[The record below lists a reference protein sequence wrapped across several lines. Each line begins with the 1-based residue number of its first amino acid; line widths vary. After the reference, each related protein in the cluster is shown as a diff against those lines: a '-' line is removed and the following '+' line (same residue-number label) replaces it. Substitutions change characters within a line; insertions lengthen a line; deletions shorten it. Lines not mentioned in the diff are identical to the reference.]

1 MRHWQHENKLGAML
15 KSPSPD
21 LETKPDNKPK
31 PKRRRRIRDARKL
44 FARLRAALAS
54 GAASLPDIAL
64 LVAQEL
70 PADAVAIYVARA
82 GEFLELAATYGLNI
96 SAVGRTRLRIGEGI
110 IGMVASSG
118 DALNLP
124 DAQNHPRFAY
134 RSEIGEEPFASMLAM
149 PVKRAG
155 RILGVIALQNRQ
167 PRLFAPVEVESVAT
181 VAMLLAEILSSA
193 GATDLPEEGLGDA
206 LPRRYAGHVL
216 SPGIARGPILPYGAA
231 PPIKQLLTDD
241 PDAELERLDKAVD
254 KANKSLDG
262 LISASLPGGSA
273 PRDVLE
279 AYRMVAQSAGW
290 LTRVREAI
298 NDGLT
303 AETAVDK
310 ISRDLRERM
319 RKIADPYLRERLA
332 DIEDMIGRLMVAL
345 GGAAAKPERADGML
359 LLVRRLGPADLLDWH
374 ARGIAG
380 IAIEEASPSG
390 HAAILA
396 RALGLPALQVD
407 RGAVEAA
414 HQGDEALLDAEG
426 ATLILRPE
434 PEVIQVY
441 DRALAARSVRAAE
454 LAKYR
459 DMPAVTLDGTA
470 ISLMLNVGLALELDQ
485 LERTG
490 ADGIGLY
497 RTEIAALAAGGLPDV
512 AAQAAEYARVLDRA
526 KGRRVQFR
534 TLDLGAD
541 KLLPGETNAGEENP
555 AMGWRSLRVGLD
567 RPAILRRQLR
577 ALLLGAQGRPLS
589 IMFPMVAT
597 VEEFRAAR
605 DLLDAEVARVRPA
618 PELLECGT
626 MIEVPSLLFQLP
638 GLLAEADFVS
648 VGTNDLM
655 QFLFAA
661 DRGTPELADRYD
673 TLSAPVLE
681 LLERLAAACN
691 EAGVPLSVCG
701 EAAGRPLDALAFTAI
716 GVTTLS
722 MSGNAILPVKAML
735 AAVDLNNFRPV
746 LRELRRAGAAGG
758 SIREPLT
765 SWAREHHLPV

>member
-1 MRHWQHENKLGAML
+1 ML
-15 KSPSPD
+15 KSATPD
-21 LETKPDNKPK
+21 KTP
-31 PKRRRRIRDARKL
+31 RRPRRKKLRDARRM
-44 FARLRAALAS
+44 FARLREALAS
-54 GAASLPDIAL
+54 GAASLPDIAS
-64 LVAQEL
+64 LVCQEL
-70 PADAVAIYVARA
+70 PADACAIYVARA
-82 GEFLELAATYGLNI
+82 GEFLELAATYGLNVN
-96 SAVGRTRLRIGEGI
+96 AVGRTRLRIGEGI
-110 IGMVASSG
+110 IGITASSG
-118 DALNLP
+118 DPLNLP

-134 RSEIGEEPFASMLAM
+134 KSEIGEENFTAMLAM

-167 PRLFAPVEVESVAT
+167 PQLFAPLEVESVAT
-181 VAMLLAEILSSA
+181 VAMLLAEILARA
-193 GATDLPEEGLGDA
+193 GATNLPEEGLGDS
-206 LPRRYAGHVL
+206 LPRRYAGHIL
-216 SPGIARGPILPYGAA
+216 APGIARGTVLTYGAP
-231 PPIKQLLTDD
+231 PPIVHLLTDD
-241 PDAELERLDKAVD
+241 PEAEQKRLNRAVD
-254 KANKSLDG
+254 QANRSLDG
-262 LISASLPGGSA
+262 LISASLPGGNA
-273 PRDVLE
+273 PRDVLD

-290 LTRVREAI
+290 LTRVKEAI
-298 NDGLT
+298 SDGLT

-310 ISRDLRERM
+310 VARDLRERM

-345 GGAAAKPERADGML
+345 GGAAPKPERADGFL

-374 ARGIAG
+374 ARGIIG
-380 IAIEEASPSG
+380 VGIEEASSSG

-414 HQGDEALLDAEG
+414 HEGDEALLDAEG
-426 ATLILRPE
+426 GTLILRPE

-441 DRALAARSVRAAE
+441 DRALAARSIRAAE

-459 DMPAVTLDGTA
+459 DLPAVTRDGTA
-470 ISLMLNVGLALELDQ
+470 ISLMLNVGLAMELDQ
-485 LERTG
+485 LDRTG

-497 RTEIAALAAGGLPDV
+497 RTEIAALASGGLPDV
-512 AAQAAEYARVLDRA
+512 AAQAAEYAKVLDRA

-541 KLLPGETNAGEENP
+541 KLLPGEPGPTEENP

-605 DLLDAEVARVRPA
+605 DLLEAEAARVRPP
-618 PELLECGT
+618 PESLEAGT

-681 LLERLAAACN
+681 MIERLATACT
-691 EAGVPLSVCG
+691 EAGVPLSICG
-701 EAAGRPLDALAFTAI
+701 EAAGRPLDALAFAAV

-722 MSGNAILPVKAML
+722 MSGNAILPVKALL
-735 AAVDLNNFRPV
+735 AAADLTTFRPI

-758 SIREPLT
+758 SIREPLAG
-765 SWAREHHLPV
+765 WAREHNLPV

>member
-1 MRHWQHENKLGAML
+1 VPKDVDTTLKTSRKRKLRL
-15 KSPSPD
+15 
-21 LETKPDNKPK
+21 
-31 PKRRRRIRDARKL
+31 RDARRL
-44 FARLRAALAS
+44 FGRLREALAS
-54 GAASLPDIAL
+54 GAASLPDIAQ

-70 PADAVAIYVARA
+70 PADACAIYVART
-82 GEFLELAATYGLNI
+82 GELLELAATYGLNV
-96 SAVGRTRLRIGEGI
+96 SAVGRTRLRVGEGI
-110 IGMVASSG
+110 IGIVASSG
-118 DALNLP
+118 DALNLA
-124 DAQNHPRFAY
+124 DAQNHPRFVY
-134 RSEIGEEPFASMLAM
+134 RAEVGEDGYASMLAM

-155 RILGVIALQNRQ
+155 RILGVIALMARQ
-167 PRLFAPVEVESVAT
+167 PKLFAPMEVESVGT
-181 VAMLLAEILSSA
+181 VAMLLAEILA
-193 GATDLPEEGLGDA
+193 GMGATDLPEEGLGDA

-216 SPGIARGPILPYGAA
+216 APGIVRGKILPFGAA
-231 PPIKQLLTDD
+231 PPIARLLTDD
-241 PDAELERLDKAVD
+241 PDAELARLDRAVEA
-254 KANKSLDG
+254 ANQSLDG
-262 LISASLPGGSA
+262 LIASALPGGSA

-279 AYRMVAQSAGW
+279 AYRMVAQSSGW
-290 LTRVREAI
+290 LTSVRAAI

-310 ISRDLRERM
+310 VARNLRERM
-319 RKIADPYLRERLA
+319 RRIADPYLRERLA
-332 DIEDMIGRLMVAL
+332 DIEDMVGRLMEAL
-345 GGAAAKPERADGML
+345 GGVAPKPERADGFL

-380 IAIEEASPSG
+380 LAVEDASPHG

-414 HQGDEALLDAEG
+414 HAGDEALLDSEG
-426 ATLILRPE
+426 GTLILRPE
-434 PEVIQVY
+434 PEVITVY
-441 DRALAARSVRAAE
+441 ERALAARSVRA
-454 LAKYR
+454 LALAAYR
-459 DMPAVTLDGTA
+459 DIPAVTRDGTA
-470 ISLMLNVGLALELDQ
+470 VGLMLNVGLALELDQ

-497 RTEIAALAAGGLPDV
+497 RTEIAALAAGGIPDV
-512 AAQAAEYARVLDRA
+512 AGQAAEYAKVLDRA
-526 KGRRVQFR
+526 GGRRVQFR

-541 KLLPGETNAGEENP
+541 KLLPGETSGGEENP

-577 ALLLGAQGRPLS
+577 ALLLGAQGRPLAV
-589 IMFPMVAT
+589 MFPMVAT

-605 DLLDAEVARVRPA
+605 DLLDAEAARIRPA
-618 PELLECGT
+618 PESLEAGT

-681 LLERLAAACN
+681 MLERLVVACN

-701 EAAGRPLDALAFTAI
+701 EAAGRPLDALAFVAV
-716 GVTTLS
+716 GVSTLS
-722 MSGNAILPVKAML
+722 MSGNAILPVKAL
-735 AAVDLNNFRPV
+735 LTAADLTTLRPV

-765 SWAREHHLPV
+765 AWAREHGLPV

>member
-1 MRHWQHENKLGAML
+1 LPKDI
-15 KSPSPD
+15 D
-21 LETKPDNKPK
+21 LAVKQR
-31 PKRRRRIRDARKL
+31 KRVPRLRDTRKL
-44 FARLRAALAS
+44 FARLREALAS
-54 GAASLPDIAL
+54 GFASLPDIAR
-64 LVAQEL
+64 LVSTEL
-70 PADAVAIYVARA
+70 PADACAIYVARA
-82 GEFLELAATYGLNI
+82 GEVLELAATYGLNI
-96 SAVGRTRLRIGEGI
+96 NAVGRTRLRIGEGI
-110 IGMVASSG
+110 IGMVAASG
-118 DALNLP
+118 DAMNLA

-134 RSEIGEEPFASMLAM
+134 KAEIGEDPYAALLAM

-155 RILGVIALQNRQ
+155 RILGVLAIQNRQ
-167 PRLFAPVEVESVAT
+167 PKLFAAVEVESVAT
-181 VAMLLAEILSSA
+181 VAMLLAEILA
-193 GATDLPEEGLGDA
+193 GATDLPEEGLGDS

-216 SPGIARGPILPYGAA
+216 SAGIARGPLLPYGAA
-231 PPIKQLLTDD
+231 PPIARLLTDD
-241 PDAELERLDKAVD
+241 PAAELKRLDAAIET
-254 KANKSLDG
+254 ANQRLDG
-262 LISASLPGGSA
+262 LIAASLPGGNA
-273 PRDVLE
+273 PRDVLD
-279 AYRMVAQSAGW
+279 AYRMVAQSSGW
-290 LTRVREAI
+290 LTAVRQAI

-310 ISRDLRERM
+310 VARNLRERM
-319 RKIADPYLRERLA
+319 RKIADPYLRERIA
-332 DIEDMIGRLMVAL
+332 DIEDMIGRLMEAL
-345 GGAAAKPERADGML
+345 GGVAPKPARADGFL
-359 LLVRRLGPADLLDWH
+359 LVVRRLGPADLLDWH

-380 IAIEEASPSG
+380 IAIEDASASG

-407 RGAVEAA
+407 RGAVDAG
-414 HQGDEALLDAEG
+414 HQGDEAILDAEG

-441 DRALAARSVRAAE
+441 QRALAARSVRKAAL
-454 LAKYR
+454 LAYR
-459 DMPAVTLDGTA
+459 DLPAVTQDGTA
-470 ISLMLNVGLALELDQ
+470 FTLMLNVGLALELDQ

-497 RTEIAALAAGGLPDV
+497 RTEIAALAAGGIPDV
-512 AAQAAEYARVLDRA
+512 AGQAAEYAKVLDRA
-526 KGRRVQFR
+526 GRRRVQFR

-541 KLLPGETNAGEENP
+541 KLLPGETGQGEENP

-605 DLLDAEVARVRPA
+605 DILESEAARIRPA
-618 PELLECGT
+618 PEHLEAGS

-648 VGTNDLM
+648 IGTNDLM

-681 LLERLAAACN
+681 MVERLVAACA
-691 EAGVPLSVCG
+691 EADVPLSICG
-701 EAAGRPLDALAFTAI
+701 EAAGRPLDALAFAAL
-716 GVTTLS
+716 GATTLS
-722 MSGNAILPVKAML
+722 MSGNAILPVKAL
-735 AAVDLNNFRPV
+735 LVAADLSALRPV
-746 LRELRRAGAAGG
+746 LRELRRSGAAGG
-758 SIREPLT
+758 SIREPL
-765 SWAREHHLPV
+765 SAWAREQNLPV

>member
-1 MRHWQHENKLGAML
+1 MPQ
-15 KSPSPD
+15 D
-21 LETKPDNKPK
+21 LDHIAKPR
-31 PKRRRRIRDARKL
+31 KRRRKPKFGDTRQL
-44 FARLRAALAS
+44 FARLREALAS
-54 GAASLPDIAL
+54 GHAGLPDIAK
-64 LVAQEL
+64 LVAQGL
-70 PADAVAIYVARA
+70 PADASVIYVARP
-82 GEFLELAATYGLNI
+82 GEVLELAATHGLNV
-96 SAVGRTRLRIGEGI
+96 SAVGRIRLRLGEGI
-110 IGMVASSG
+110 IGMVAASG
-118 DALNLP
+118 DPLNLG
-124 DAQNHPRFAY
+124 DAQNHPRYVY
-134 RSEIGEEPFASMLAM
+134 RAELGEDDMSSMLAM

-155 RILGVIALQNRQ
+155 RILGVISVMSREA
-167 PRLFAPVEVESVAT
+167 RLFAPVEVESIAT
-181 VAMLLAEILSSA
+181 VAMLLAEILSQA
-193 GATDLPEEGLGDA
+193 GATNLPEEGFSGA

-216 SPGIARGPILPYGAA
+216 APGIARGTILVYGASQ
-231 PPIKQLLTDD
+231 PIIRLLTDD
-241 PDAELERLDKAVD
+241 PTTELDRLDQAVET
-254 KANKSLDG
+254 ANKSLDG
-262 LISASLPGGSA
+262 LISASLPGGNA
-273 PRDVLE
+273 PREVLE
-279 AYRMVAQSAGW
+279 AYRMVAQSSGW
-290 LTRVREAI
+290 LTQVRQAI

-310 ISRDLRERM
+310 VARNLRERM
-319 RKIADPYLRERLA
+319 RRIADPYLRERLA
-332 DIEDMIGRLMVAL
+332 DIEDMVNRLMVAL
-345 GGAAAKPERADGML
+345 GGMEPKPECAAGQI

-380 IAIEEASPSG
+380 VAIEEASPSG

-396 RALGLPALQVD
+396 RALGLPALAVD

-414 HQGDEALLDAEG
+414 TAGDDVLLDAESG
-426 ATLILRPE
+426 TLILRPE
-434 PEVIQVY
+434 PEVVQVY
-441 DRALAARSVRAAE
+441 ERALAARSERAAA
-454 LAKYR
+454 LAAYR
-459 DMPAVTLDGTA
+459 DRPAITRDGTA

-497 RTEIAALAAGGLPDV
+497 RTEIAALAAGGVPDV
-512 AAQAAEYARVLDRA
+512 AGQAAEYSRVLDRA
-526 KGRRVQFR
+526 LGKPVQFR

-541 KLLPGETNAGEENP
+541 KLLPGEAGQGEENP

-605 DLLDAEVARVRPA
+605 DLLDAEAARIRPA
-618 PELLECGT
+618 PEHIEVGS

-661 DRGTPELADRYD
+661 DRGTPELAARYD

-681 LLERLAAACN
+681 LVEQLVVACN
-691 EAGVPLSVCG
+691 QAGVPLSICG
-701 EAAGRPLDALAFTAI
+701 EAAGGPLEALAFAAV
-716 GVTTLS
+716 GVTRLS
-722 MSGNAILPVKAML
+722 MSGNAILPVKAL
-735 AAVDLNNFRPV
+735 LVEADLHALRPI

-758 SIREPLT
+758 SIREPLAA
-765 SWAREHHLPV
+765 WAREQNLPV

>member
-1 MRHWQHENKLGAML
+1 MHWPRV
-15 KSPSPD
+15 PS
-21 LETKPDNKPK
+21 EIDNT
-31 PKRRRRIRDARKL
+31 PKRRRRKPKFGDTRHL
-44 FARLRAALAS
+44 FANLREHLGS
-54 GAASLPDIAL
+54 GAASLPEIAK
-64 LVAQEL
+64 LVAEGL
-70 PADAVAIYVARA
+70 SADASVIYVARA
-82 GEFLELAATYGLNI
+82 GEFLELAAIFGLNVN
-96 SAVGRTRLRIGEGI
+96 AVGRVRLRVGEGI
-110 IGMVASSG
+110 IGMAASSG
-118 DALNLP
+118 DVLNLA
-124 DAQNHPRFAY
+124 DAQNHPRYVY
-134 RSEIGEEPFASMLAM
+134 RAEIGEDAMSSMLAV

-155 RILGVIALQNRQ
+155 RTLGVIAVMSRET
-167 PRLFAPVEVESVAT
+167 RIFAPVEVEALAT
-181 VAMLLAEILSSA
+181 VAMLLAEIMARA
-193 GATDLPEEGLGDA
+193 GATDVSEEGFSEA
-206 LPRRYAGHVL
+206 LPRRYAGHIL
-216 SPGIARGPILPYGAA
+216 SAGIVRGKVLPYGAA
-231 PPIKQLLTDD
+231 QPILKLLTDD
-241 PDAELERLDKAVD
+241 SEAEMKRLDAAIET
-254 KANKSLDG
+254 ANKNLDG
-262 LISASLPGGSA
+262 LIAASLPGGSA

-279 AYRMVAQSAGW
+279 AYRMVAQSSGW
-290 LTRVREAI
+290 LTQVREAI

-310 ISRDLRERM
+310 VARTLRERM
-319 RKIADPYLRERLA
+319 RRIADPYLRERLA
-332 DIEDMIGRLMVAL
+332 DIEDMVGQLMVAL
-345 GGAAAKPERADGML
+345 GGMAPKPECANGYI

-380 IAIEEASPSG
+380 VAIEEASASG

-407 RGAVEAA
+407 RGAAEAA
-414 HQGDEALLDAEG
+414 NENDMALLDAEG
-426 ATLILRPE
+426 GTFILRPE
-434 PEVIQVY
+434 PEIIQVY
-441 DRALAARSVRAAE
+441 DRALAARSVRAAA
-454 LAKYR
+454 LAAYR
-459 DMPAVTLDGTA
+459 DRPAITKDGTE
-470 ISLMLNVGLALELDQ
+470 ITLMLNVGLAMELDQ
-485 LERTG
+485 LEKTG

-497 RTEIAALAAGGLPDV
+497 RTEIAALAAGGIPDV
-512 AAQAAEYARVLDRA
+512 AGQAAEYGRVLDRA
-526 KGRRVQFR
+526 GTKRVQFR

-541 KLLPGETNAGEENP
+541 KMLPGESGQGEENP

-605 DLLDAEVARVRPA
+605 DLLDAEAARIRPA
-618 PELLECGT
+618 PEQLEAGT

-661 DRGTPELADRYD
+661 DRGTPALADRYD

-681 LLERLAAACN
+681 MIEKLVTYCQ

-701 EAAGRPLDALAFTAI
+701 EAAGRPLDALAFAAL

-722 MSGNAILPVKAML
+722 MSGNSILPVKSVLVEA
-735 AAVDLNNFRPV
+735 DLTALRPV

-765 SWAREHHLPV
+765 VWAREHNLAI

>member
-1 MRHWQHENKLGAML
+1 MRHWRCGNKLATML
-15 KSPSPD
+15 KSLPPD
-21 LETKPDNKPK
+21 PTAAEPKPK

-44 FARLRAALAS
+44 FARLREALAS
-54 GAASLPDIAL
+54 GAASLPDIAH
-64 LVAQEL
+64 LVANEL

-82 GEFLELAATYGLNI
+82 GEFLELAATYGLNFN
-96 SAVGRTRLRIGEGI
+96 AVGHTRLRIGEGI
-110 IGMVASSG
+110 IGMVATSG
-118 DALNLP
+118 EALNLA

-134 RSEIGEEPFASMLAM
+134 KAEIGEEHFAAMLAM

-167 PRLFAPVEVESVAT
+167 PLTFSAIEVEATAT
-181 VAMLLAEILSSA
+181 VAMLLAEILSTA
-193 GATDLPEEGLGDA
+193 GATNLPEEGLGDS
-206 LPRRYAGHVL
+206 LPRRYAGHIL
-216 SPGIARGPILPYGAA
+216 SPGIARGPILAYGAA
-231 PPIKQLLTDD
+231 PPIRQLLTDD

-254 KANKSLDG
+254 TANKSLDG
-262 LISASLPGGSA
+262 LISAGLPGGNAS
-273 PRDVLE
+273 RDVLE

-290 LTRVREAI
+290 LTRVKQAI
-298 NDGLT
+298 GDGLT

-310 ISRDLRERM
+310 IARDLRERM

-345 GGAAAKPERADGML
+345 GGVAAKPERADGLL

-374 ARGIAG
+374 ARGITG

-396 RALGLPALQVD
+396 RALGLPALQVE

-414 HQGDEALLDAEG
+414 HEGDEAILDAEG

-434 PEVIQVY
+434 PEVVQVY
-441 DRALAARSVRAAE
+441 DRALAARTVRAAA
-454 LAKYR
+454 LTKYR
-459 DMPAVTLDGTA
+459 DIPAITQDGTA

-512 AAQAAEYARVLDRA
+512 AAQAAEYGRVLDRA
-526 KGRRVQFR
+526 RGRRVQFR

-541 KLLPGETNAGEENP
+541 KLLPGESNQGEENP

-577 ALLLGAQGRPLS
+577 ALLLGAQGRPLT

-605 DLLDAEVARVRPA
+605 DLLEAEAARIRPA
-618 PELLECGT
+618 PETLECGT

-681 LLERLAAACN
+681 LLERLVIACT

-701 EAAGRPLDALAFTAI
+701 EAAGKPLDALAFAAI
-716 GVTTLS
+716 GVSTLS

-735 AAVDLNNFRPV
+735 AAADLNNFRPV

-758 SIREPLT
+758 SIREPMT
-765 SWAREHHLPV
+765 SWAREHNLPV

>member
-1 MRHWQHENKLGAML
+1 VSKLAAML
-15 KSPSPD
+15 KSATPEQP
-21 LETKPDNKPK
+21 PRK
-31 PKRRRRIRDARKL
+31 PKRRRFRDARKM
-44 FARLRAALAS
+44 FARLREALAS
-54 GAASLPDIAL
+54 GAASLPDIAT
-64 LVAQEL
+64 LVCQEL
-70 PADAVAIYVARA
+70 PADACAIYVARA
-82 GEFLELAATYGLNI
+82 GEFLELAATHGLNV

-110 IGMVASSG
+110 IGIVASSG
-118 DALNLP
+118 DALNLA

-134 RSEIGEEPFASMLAM
+134 KSEIGEEDFTAMLAM

-167 PRLFAPVEVESVAT
+167 PKPFTPLEVESVAT
-181 VAMLLAEILSSA
+181 VAMLLAEILARA
-193 GATDLPEEGLGDA
+193 GATNLPEEGLGDS
-206 LPRRYAGHVL
+206 LPRRYAGHIL
-216 SPGIARGPILPYGAA
+216 APGITRGTILAYGAA
-231 PPIKQLLTDD
+231 PPIVHLLTDD
-241 PDAELERLDKAVD
+241 PDAELKRLNRAVD
-254 KANKSLDG
+254 LANRSLDG
-262 LISASLPGGSA
+262 LIAASLPGGNA
-273 PRDVLE
+273 PRDVLD

-290 LTRVREAI
+290 LTRVKEAI
-298 NDGLT
+298 SDGLT

-310 ISRDLRERM
+310 VARDLRERM

-345 GGAAAKPERADGML
+345 GGAAPKPERADGFL

-374 ARGIAG
+374 ARGIMG
-380 IAIEEASPSG
+380 VAIEEASASG

-396 RALGLPALQVD
+396 RALGLPALQVE

-414 HQGDEALLDAEG
+414 HAGDEALIDAEG
-426 ATLILRPE
+426 GTLILRPE
-434 PEVIQVY
+434 PEVVQVY
-441 DRALAARSVRAAE
+441 DRALFARSIRTAE

-459 DMPAVTLDGTA
+459 DLPARTRDGTV
-470 ISLMLNVGLALELDQ
+470 ISLMLNVGLAMELDQ
-485 LERTG
+485 LDRTG

-512 AAQAAEYARVLDRA
+512 AAQAAEYAKVLDRA

-541 KLLPGETNAGEENP
+541 KLLPGEAGPTEENP

-597 VEEFRAAR
+597 VEEFRLAR
-605 DLLDAEVARVRPA
+605 DLLEAEAARIRPA
-618 PELLECGT
+618 PEILEAGT

-681 LLERLAAACN
+681 MIERLATACA
-691 EAGVPLSVCG
+691 EAKVPLSICG
-701 EAAGRPLDALAFTAI
+701 EAAGRPLDALAFAAV

-735 AAVDLNNFRPV
+735 AAADLTTFRPI

-758 SIREPLT
+758 SIREPLAG
-765 SWAREHHLPV
+765 WAREHNLPV

>member
-1 MRHWQHENKLGAML
+1 M
-15 KSPSPD
+15 
-21 LETKPDNKPK
+21 
-31 PKRRRRIRDARKL
+31 
-44 FARLRAALAS
+44 FARLREALAS
-54 GAASLPDIAL
+54 GAASLPDIAA
-64 LVAQEL
+64 LVCQEL
-70 PADAVAIYVARA
+70 PADACAIYVARA
-82 GEFLELAATYGLNI
+82 GEFLELAATYGLNVN
-96 SAVGRTRLRIGEGI
+96 AVGRTRLRIGEGI
-110 IGMVASSG
+110 IGITASSG
-118 DALNLP
+118 DPLNLP

-134 RSEIGEEPFASMLAM
+134 KSEIGEEKFASMLAM

-155 RILGVIALQNRQ
+155 RILGVIALQNTQ
-167 PRLFAPVEVESVAT
+167 PRLFAPLEVESVAT
-181 VAMLLAEILSSA
+181 VAMLLAEILARA
-193 GATDLPEEGLGDA
+193 GATNLPEEGLGDS
-206 LPRRYAGHVL
+206 LPRRYAGHIL
-216 SPGIARGPILPYGAA
+216 APGIARGTVLTYGAP
-231 PPIKQLLTDD
+231 PPIVHLLTDD
-241 PDAELERLDKAVD
+241 PEAEQKRLNRAVD
-254 KANKSLDG
+254 QANRSLDG
-262 LISASLPGGSA
+262 LISASLPGGNA
-273 PRDVLE
+273 PRDVLD

-290 LTRVREAI
+290 LTRVKEAI

-310 ISRDLRERM
+310 VARDLRERM

-345 GGAAAKPERADGML
+345 GGAAPKPERADGFL

-374 ARGIAG
+374 ARGIIG
-380 IAIEEASPSG
+380 VAIEEASASG

-414 HQGDEALLDAEG
+414 HEGDEALLDAEG

-441 DRALAARSVRAAE
+441 DRALLARSVRTAA

-459 DMPAVTLDGTA
+459 DLPAVTKDGTA
-470 ISLMLNVGLALELDQ
+470 ICLMLNVGLAMELDQ

-512 AAQAAEYARVLDRA
+512 AAQAAEYAKVLDRA

-541 KLLPGETNAGEENP
+541 KLLPGEPGPAEENP

-577 ALLLGAQGRPLS
+577 ALLLGAQGRPLT

-605 DLLDAEVARVRPA
+605 DLLEAEAARVRPP
-618 PELLECGT
+618 PESLEAGT

-681 LLERLAAACN
+681 MIERLAAACS
-691 EAGVPLSVCG
+691 EAGVPLSICG
-701 EAAGRPLDALAFTAI
+701 EAAGRPLDALAFAAV

-722 MSGNAILPVKAML
+722 MSGNAILPVKALL
-735 AAVDLNNFRPV
+735 AAADLTTFRPI

-758 SIREPLT
+758 SIREPLAG
-765 SWAREHHLPV
+765 WAREHNLPV

>member
-1 MRHWQHENKLGAML
+1 M
-15 KSPSPD
+15 
-21 LETKPDNKPK
+21 
-31 PKRRRRIRDARKL
+31 
-44 FARLRAALAS
+44 FARLREALAS
-54 GAASLPDIAL
+54 GAASLPDIAS
-64 LVAQEL
+64 LVCQEL
-70 PADAVAIYVARA
+70 PADACAIYVARA
-82 GEFLELAATYGLNI
+82 GEFLELAATYGLNVN
-96 SAVGRTRLRIGEGI
+96 AVGRTRLRIGEGI
-110 IGMVASSG
+110 IGITASSG
-118 DALNLP
+118 DPLNLP

-134 RSEIGEEPFASMLAM
+134 KSEIGEENFSAMLAM

-155 RILGVIALQNRQ
+155 RILGVIALQNKQ
-167 PRLFAPVEVESVAT
+167 PQLFAPLEVESVAT
-181 VAMLLAEILSSA
+181 VAMLLAEILARA
-193 GATDLPEEGLGDA
+193 GATNLPEEGLGDA
-206 LPRRYAGHVL
+206 LPRRYAGHIL
-216 SPGIARGPILPYGAA
+216 APGIARGTVLTYGAVA
-231 PPIKQLLTDD
+231 PIVHLLTDD
-241 PDAELERLDKAVD
+241 PEAEQKRLNRAVD
-254 KANKSLDG
+254 QANRSLDG
-262 LISASLPGGSA
+262 LISASLPGGNA
-273 PRDVLE
+273 PRDVLD

-290 LTRVREAI
+290 LTRVKEAI
-298 NDGLT
+298 SDGLT

-310 ISRDLRERM
+310 VARDLRERM

-345 GGAAAKPERADGML
+345 GGAAPKPERADGFL

-374 ARGIAG
+374 ARGIIG
-380 IAIEEASPSG
+380 VAIEEASASG

-396 RALGLPALQVD
+396 RALGLPAIQVD

-414 HQGDEALLDAEG
+414 HEGDEALLDAEG
-426 ATLILRPE
+426 GTLILRPE

-441 DRALAARSVRAAE
+441 DRALAARSIRAAE

-459 DMPAVTLDGTA
+459 DLPAVTRDGTA
-470 ISLMLNVGLALELDQ
+470 ISLMLNVGLAMELDQ
-485 LERTG
+485 LDRTG

-497 RTEIAALAAGGLPDV
+497 RTEIAALASGGLPDV
-512 AAQAAEYARVLDRA
+512 AAQAAEYAKVLDRA

-541 KLLPGETNAGEENP
+541 KLLPGEPGPTEENP

-605 DLLDAEVARVRPA
+605 DLLEAEAARVRPP
-618 PELLECGT
+618 PESLEAGT

-681 LLERLAAACN
+681 MIERLATACI
-691 EAGVPLSVCG
+691 EAGVPLSICG
-701 EAAGRPLDALAFTAI
+701 EAAGRPLDALAFAAV

-722 MSGNAILPVKAML
+722 MSGNAILPVKALL
-735 AAVDLNNFRPV
+735 AAADLTTFRPI

-758 SIREPLT
+758 SIREPLAG
-765 SWAREHHLPV
+765 WAREHNLPV

>member
-1 MRHWQHENKLGAML
+1 M
-15 KSPSPD
+15 
-21 LETKPDNKPK
+21 PK
-31 PKRRRRIRDARKL
+31 DSSATIKRRRKPKFGDTRQLFTKL
-44 FARLRAALAS
+44 REALAS
-54 GAASLPDIAL
+54 NAASLPDIAT
-64 LVAQEL
+64 LVAREL
-70 PADAVAIYVARA
+70 PADASVIYVARA
-82 GEFLELAATYGLNI
+82 GEVLELAATHGLNI
-96 SAVGRTRLRIGEGI
+96 NAVGSTRLRMGEGI
-110 IGMVASSG
+110 VGMVAASG
-118 DALNLP
+118 NPLNLA
-124 DAQNHPRFAY
+124 DAHNHPRFAY
-134 RSEIGEEPFASMLAM
+134 RAEVGEDAMSSMLAM

-155 RILGVIALQNRQ
+155 RILGVIGVMSRQ
-167 PRLFAPVEVESVAT
+167 ARVFAPVEVESVAT
-181 VAMLLAEILSSA
+181 VAMLLAEIMSAA
-193 GATDLPEEGLGDA
+193 GATNLPEEGFSDS

-216 SPGIARGPILPYGAA
+216 APGIARGTVLAYGAA
-231 PPIKQLLTDD
+231 APIARLLSDD
-241 PDAELERLDKAVD
+241 PLAEMERLEQAVET
-254 KANKSLDG
+254 ANKSLDG
-262 LISASLPGGSA
+262 LIAASLPGGNA

-279 AYRMVAQSAGW
+279 AYRMVAQSSGW
-290 LTRVREAI
+290 LGQVRQAI

-310 ISRDLRERM
+310 VARTLRERM
-319 RKIADPYLRERLA
+319 RRIADPYLRERLA
-332 DIEDMIGRLMVAL
+332 DIEDMTGRLMVAL
-345 GGAAAKPERADGML
+345 GGMAPKPERADGVV

-396 RALGLPALQVD
+396 RALGLPALAVD

-414 HQGDEALLDAEG
+414 HPGDDVLLDAEG

-434 PEVIQVY
+434 PEVVQVY
-441 DRALAARSVRAAE
+441 ERALAARNVRAAA
-454 LAKYR
+454 LANYR
-459 DMPAVTLDGTA
+459 DTPAVTLDGTP
-470 ISLMLNVGLALELDQ
+470 ICLMLNVGLALELDQ

-497 RTEIAALAAGGLPDV
+497 RTEIAALAAGGIPDV
-512 AAQAAEYARVLDRA
+512 AGQAAEYGRVMDRA
-526 KGRRVQFR
+526 NARRVQFR

-541 KLLPGETNAGEENP
+541 KLLPGEAAQGEENP

-605 DLLDAEVARVRPA
+605 DLLEAEAARIRPA
-618 PELLECGT
+618 PEQLEAGT

-681 LLERLAAACN
+681 MLERLVSACN
-691 EAGVPLSVCG
+691 EAGVPVSICG
-701 EAAGRPLDALAFTAI
+701 EAAGRPLDALAFAAI
-716 GVTTLS
+716 GATTLS
-722 MSGNAILPVKAML
+722 MSGNAILPVKAMMV
-735 AAVDLNNFRPV
+735 AADLNALRPV

-758 SIREPLT
+758 SLREPLAA
-765 SWAREHHLPV
+765 WAREHNLPV